1 VKRLAALLMLALAV
15 CPAWADDTMPPAPY
29 AYKQLENPAL
39 EAKAEA
45 LMETLRCLVCQG
57 QSIADSDAS
66 MAGDMRNQVRLR
78 IKAGEKPEAIRGWLM
93 ERYGDYIS
101 YKPVLSVSTWPLYA
115 VPALLLLG
123 AGIVFA
129 RRLRRA
135 R

>member
-1 VKRLAALLMLALAV
+1 
-15 CPAWADDTMPPAPY
+15 
-29 AYKQLENPAL
+29 
-39 EAKAEA
+39 
-45 LMETLRCLVCQG
+45 
-57 QSIADSDAS
+57 
-66 MAGDMRNQVRLR
+66 MRNQVRLR

>member
-1 VKRLAALLMLALAV
+1 MRAFALALGLMLAV
-15 CPAWADDTMPPAPY
+15 PVFGQSNMPPSY
-29 AYKQLENPAL
+29 WAYRQLPDAKQ
-39 EAKAEA
+39 EAQAQA
-45 LMETLRCLVCQG
+45 LMQELRCLVCQG

-66 MAGDMRNQVRLR
+66 MASDMRNQVRLR

-101 YKPVLSVSTWPLYA
+101 YKPVLSASTWPLYA

-129 RRLRRA
+129 RRLRRT